1 MFSCVPLPNGEFE
14 CVYSEIQAREKYLNF
29 KEKHQYIMRLE
40 NFRPKFDVSVENPIN
55 PSITWLERQVT
66 PLKTNERPD
75 INFHRLHVSSETQ
88 G

>member
-1 MFSCVPLPNGEFE
+1 MFSCVPLHNGEFE
-14 CVYSEIQAREKYLNF
+14 CVYSEIQAREKKSELHGKASIYH
-29 KEKHQYIMRLE
+29 ETW